1 MYDGKA
7 QLNLGTAHDPPKCM
21 IYRDYLVLM
30 ELKDGA
36 NRIEQAVDNFT
47 SPFQAN
53 CRVLERLTCLKLQ
66 DASET
71 NLRTVQYL

>member
-1 MYDGKA
+1 MYDGKD
-7 QLNLGTAHDPPKCM
+7 QLSLGTAHDPPEC

-30 ELKDGA
+30 ELIDGA

-71 NLRTVQYL
+71 NLRIVQYL